1 MIIPATIDAST
12 LSHRALAY
20 RPIFIRSAVNGLAA
34 RVCKRQL
41 EAEYYLTG
49 DQQFVGTPIT
59 VGGGDIQTATR
70 LPAM

>member
-20 RPIFIRSAVNGLAA
+20 RRIFVRSTVKRISGTSANGSSGDIILH
-34 RVCKRQL
+34 KTIISPQF

-49 DQQFVGTPIT
+49 DQ
-59 VGGGDIQTATR
+59 
-70 LPAM
+70 